1 MRMPFGKYRDCELD
15 EIPEDYLE
23 WLLENADLRPQLIYA
38 VEGSLRLRARRRA
51 WARSAKTADRPSSW
65 DQLRAALAAL
75 ARERAFRELLQEAL
89 KTTYR
94 EMALRHHPDRGGS
107 HEAMVAVNE
116 MYERLNGLL
125 PLRAVSST

>member
-1 MRMPFGKYRDCELD
+1 MPFGKYRDYELD

-23 WLLENADLRPQLIYA
+23 WLLENADLRPRLLYA
-38 VEGSLRLRARRRA
+38 IEGSLRLRARRRD
-51 WARSAKTADRPSSW
+51 WARSATAAHSPSSW

-75 ARERAFRELLQEAL
+75 ARERAFREQLQEVL

-94 EMALRHHPDRGGS
+94 ELALRHHPDRGGS
-107 HEAMVAVNE
+107 HEAMIAVNE

-125 PLRAVSST
+125 QLRAVSST